1 MSLYSD
7 TFITLSAGRHVTLLG
22 HIILF
27 PRQLVFA
34 HIPQTLSGEAANINL
49 IVFAK
54 ATSVFKH
61 LAETLST
68 IHHQYVV
75 VPADKATM
83 LLSAKII
90 TLIAKR

>member
-49 IVFAK
+49 IVFGL
-54 ATSVFKH
+54 SR
-61 LAETLST
+61 LAPEPT
-68 IHHQYVV
+68 IYH
-75 VPADKATM
+75 T
-83 LLSAKII
+83 
-90 TLIAKR
+90 

>member
-1 MSLYSD
+1 MS
-7 TFITLSAGRHVTLLG
+7 T
-22 HIILF
+22 
-27 PRQLVFA
+27 
-34 HIPQTLSGEAANINL
+34 
-49 IVFAK
+49 K

-75 VPADKATM
+75 VPADKATL

-90 TLIAKR
+90 TLIAKRYNSAETAHKVILHIQQLYYQKRGSH